1 MIFISYFY
9 QIDLRMTKDSQY
21 GDIAD
26 DYEENSSALDEA
38 SLKFRNIMD
47 GTGAENKNPGEADE
61 DLIDIF

>member
-1 MIFISYFY
+1 MIFIACVYL
-9 QIDLRMTKDSQY
+9 IDPRMTKDSQY

-47 GTGAENKNPGEADE
+47 GTGAEKKNPGEVDD

>member
-47 GTGAENKNPGEADE
+47 GTGAEKKNPGEADE